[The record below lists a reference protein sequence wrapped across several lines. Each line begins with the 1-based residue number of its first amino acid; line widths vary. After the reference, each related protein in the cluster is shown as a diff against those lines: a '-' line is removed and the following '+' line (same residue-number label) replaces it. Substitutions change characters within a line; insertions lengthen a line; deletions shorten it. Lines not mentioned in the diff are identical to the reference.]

1 MRRYFLTLWL
11 LMLVALV
18 AQAQTARVQVIHN
31 SPALTVDVYVNGALL
46 LNDFAFRTA
55 QPYVDLPAGQPL
67 SIAVAPGNS
76 SSVADAIATFPLT
89 FEEGKTYAVT
99 ASGVVGS
106 TSTPFTLI
114 TDDKAQEVATVLTK
128 VSLNMMHGAPD
139 APPVDVALRTGSKV
153 VSNLAYG
160 QHSPYLS
167 VDPGVYY
174 VDVKP
179 AGSSTILGTYKADLS
194 TFAGGAVRI
203 LASGYLNGSPGFGL
217 YAVAA
222 DGAVFEL
229 PSTPVARV
237 QVLHNSPDQAV
248 DVWANDERLL
258 DDFAFLS
265 ATPFMYLPAGVQI
278 NVGIADEFSEAA
290 QDTFYN
296 IPLTLTNGKTYLL
309 TAVGLPGDPNT
320 PFRLAVYDQAREIS
334 TDTNRV
340 ELAFQHSM
348 LELATNA
355 LNFRE
360 NYLNTLNA
368 NDVNYAQTSAYSS
381 FAPGVS
387 DFGAYLQPSNILL
400 REGRTPDLAKGTAGV
415 VFATSVPNASP
426 SHQLRLLRPDGSVT
440 LLSQPRRTNLQ
451 VVHNSPSARM
461 DVYYGGHLVANNF

>member
-400 REGRTPDLAKGTAGV
+400 REGRTPDLAKGTAG
-415 VFATSVPNASP
+415 
-426 SHQLRLLRPDGSVT
+426 
-440 LLSQPRRTNLQ
+440 
-451 VVHNSPSARM
+451 
-461 DVYYGGHLVANNF
+461 